1 MTTAKPTAPAAQIEA
16 LNPWGALTGRRETAV
31 FREISLAGFPGG
43 GAVEAAGVR
52 LWARRLRFSEALRLQ
67 QWVSR
72 TFGGVI
78 GGILGGLASA
88 GGPEGE
94 AQIRADLAAA
104 LPLAIE
110 ALASEPDWMRLL
122 LALCRGDV
130 GGEPG
135 RGVAC
140 YSPAGVRDPAQPGG
154 LLALDEDGLE
164 DAFAAAPIEGL
175 YLLLALVRE
184 GVGPLPLLG
193 R

>member
-1 MTTAKPTAPAAQIEA
+1 MTPSKPSTAPAQIEA

-31 FREISLAGFPGG
+31 FREVSLVGFPGG

-52 LWARRLRFSEALRLQ
+52 LWARRLRFAEALRLQ
-67 QWVSR
+67 QWVAR

-78 GGILGGLASA
+78 GAVLADLAAA

-94 AQIRADLAAA
+94 ARIRADLAAA
-104 LPLAIE
+104 LPLAID
-110 ALASEPDWMRLL
+110 ALAGESDWLRLL
-122 LALCRGDV
+122 VSLCRGDV

-140 YSPAGVRDPAQPGG
+140 YSPAGTRDPSQPGG

-164 DAFAAAPIEGL
+164 EAFAVAPIEGI

-184 GVGPLPLLG
+184 GVGPLPGLG